1 MVYSNEKLN
10 LHKPVIVQ
18 YIKKTCISKKFNN
31 KLKQH
36 LSASWS
42 EVVFNFNTLTE
53 YTVKTNFVAA
63 NQLIL
68 EFNILSTMVK

>member
-1 MVYSNEKLN
+1 MVYSDEKLN
-10 LHKPVIVQ
+10 LLKPMIFQ
-18 YIKKTCISKKFNN
+18 YIKITCISNKFNN

-36 LSASWS
+36 LSENWS

-53 YTVKTNFVAA
+53 YTVKINFIAV

-68 EFNILSTMVK
+68 ECNIFSAVVK

>member
-1 MVYSNEKLN
+1 MVYSDEKIN

-18 YIKKTCISKKFNN
+18 FIKISCVSNKFNN

-36 LSASWS
+36 LSANWS
-42 EVVFNFNTLTE
+42 EVVFNFNTITE
-53 YTVKTNFVAA
+53 YTVKINFIAV

-68 EFNILSTMVK
+68 ECNIFSTMVK